1 MSNLPDYT
9 IVNQTQQEY
18 QVNFPAARCI
28 CNIYAKANECL
39 NLEFV
44 WKDGNGIAKNLS
56 DYTGKMSIKERKDGH
71 IVVATCGDSPEDDG
85 TLETFS
91 NGHIKIY
98 MDADKFKQLYKSGTW
113 VYDILLKSP
122 DGLITRL
129 IEGNVYIDR
138 GVTEMN
144 NS

>member
-1 MSNLPDYT
+1 MSGLLDYT
-9 IVNQTQQEY
+9 VANQSQEEY
-18 QVNFPAARCI
+18 QVDFPAARCI
-28 CNIYAKANECL
+28 CNIYAKANESL

-44 WKDGNGIAKNLS
+44 WKDGTGVVKNLS

-71 IVVATCGDSPEDDG
+71 IVVATCGNSPDDDG

-98 MDADKFKQLYKSGTW
+98 MAADKFRQLYKSGTW
-113 VYDILLKSP
+113 VYDILLKAPSG
-122 DGLITRL
+122 DVTRL

-138 GVTEMN
+138 GVTN
-144 NS
+144 F